1 MRSKNLR
8 VGASIIGISAL
19 IASCAQ
25 GSSIA
30 PEEMGDPED
39 FSADESLSGSLE
51 IMGFGVGD
59 EIAEVRY
66 NRADEALDGVTL
78 NLVEGELDIQQFLTA
93 VASGDAPG
101 LINANRDQIGM
112 FASRGAVIPL
122 DSCIEGEEI
131 DTDVFREPALDQVT
145 FAGSVYGIPEFN
157 SIQMTMAN
165 ADLLSEAGLSI
176 EDVNGTDW
184 DAITNAT
191 EEMYRKSGGDLEVI
205 GFDSKLPEFL
215 PLWAKVNGVS
225 LLSDDARTVVLDAP
239 EVVEALE
246 FANNIYEIQGGFSA
260 VKAYRDS
267 ADFFGEGNQFATDV
281 LGGMPM
287 EQWYVNVL
295 NDVSQDASMAFDA
308 FRGFDGEPIAYATG
322 SAWAIP
328 ADTESEAAA
337 CRFMKLM
344 TETEAWMEA
353 AQERADQR
361 EESGQLFTG
370 LLTAN
375 VEADEA
381 IREKFITDDAPA
393 PWGDAINAMYEAND
407 HTFSFPANPA
417 DAQFTTAWQDAVN
430 RVLNGE
436 MEAQESLE
444 KGQEEAQEALDE
456 AWAKWD
462 EKQ

>member
-8 VGASIIGISAL
+8 VGALIVGISAL
-19 IASCAQ
+19 VASCAQ
-25 GSSIA
+25 GSSIT

-184 DAITNAT
+184 NAITNAT

-295 NDVSQDASMAFDA
+295 NDVSEDASMAFDA

-344 TETEAWMEA
+344 TETDAWMEA

-375 VEADEA
+375 VEADDA

>member
-30 PEEMGDPED
+30 PEEMGDRED